1 MKIIT
6 TFDAKLRVRDLPTVC
21 RILFI
26 SSSSVGKIFF
36 YTYLPFSKKWKIL
49 SEKYQIHPDAIRAYI
64 KGEHGKTQFPV
75 ISAAYMGGV
84 KIDLPDD
91 TTELMN
97 ASKSSAYHIVK
108 GKGYTN
114 YAIAMAAS
122 LVVESIAKNENRTMP
137 LSTLVD
143 GYMGVD
149 NVCLSMPVV
158 NGRNG
163 ITKRLRIA
171 LDDKEQLLFKKS
183 ARDVQNEL
191 AKLIE

>member
-1 MKIIT
+1 
-6 TFDAKLRVRDLPTVC
+6 
-21 RILFI
+21 
-26 SSSSVGKIFF
+26 
-36 YTYLPFSKKWKIL
+36 
-49 SEKYQIHPDAIRAYI
+49 
-64 KGEHGKTQFPV
+64 
-75 ISAAYMGGV
+75 
-84 KIDLPDD
+84 
-91 TTELMN
+91 
-97 ASKSSAYHIVK
+97 
-108 GKGYTN
+108 
-114 YAIAMAAS
+114 
-122 LVVESIAKNENRTMP
+122 VVESIAKNENRTMP